1 MEEMTEKELSRVRL
15 RFIDIIKSFFV
26 EEPDA
31 EKMSRW
37 RGIFTSLASE
47 NINLHFDASVKECV
61 AHLNN
66 KNLSDLQDEYYK
78 LFVDPFS
85 ERHVAIT
92 ASFYKDGRHHG
103 ETLAQFRGLLVEAG
117 VAKEDAV
124 VETEDSI
131 AVMLDILSRFI
142 EQEAEGA
149 QCARGYQTQL
159 ITEYLEPLVEEIYQ
173 ALEADERAEFYAS
186 CGKFLKG
193 YLDLERG
200 LIMEVQ

>member
-1 MEEMTEKELSRVRL
+1 MEEMTEQELSRVRL
-15 RFIDIIKSFFV
+15 RFIDIIKSFFI

-37 RGIFTSLASE
+37 RGIFTSLATE
-47 NINLHFDASVKECV
+47 TINSHFDASVKECV
-61 AHLNN
+61 AYLSN
-66 KNLSDLQDEYYK
+66 KSLSDLEDEYYK

-85 ERHVAIT
+85 ERHIATT

-103 ETLAQFRGLLVEAG
+103 ETLANFRGLLVEASI
-117 VAKEDAV
+117 VKDEAV
-124 VETEDSI
+124 IETEDSI

-142 EQEAEGA
+142 EQETEGV

-159 ITEYLEPLVEEIYQ
+159 ITEYLEPLVENIYKV
-173 ALEADERAEFYAS
+173 LEADERAEFYAS

-200 LIMEVQ
+200 LIMEL